1 MTHTWNTGL
10 QQCVCAADYYQTTPA
25 TADEPAVCTDC
36 PPGSTTNGETNSQ
49 DITGCSSKY
58 GKIFIPIPRCY
69 YYYIFA
75 DDAITANPLNAL
87 LKNVLSF
94 QLVHQ

>member
-25 TADEPAVCTDC
+25 TANEPAVCTDC

-49 DITGCSSKY
+49 DISGCSGEY
-58 GKIFIPIPRCY
+58 GRIFIPIARCY

-87 LKNVLSF
+87 LKIVLSF
-94 QLVHQ
+94 

>member
-36 PPGSTTNGETNSQ
+36 PPGSTTNG
-49 DITGCSSKY
+49 CSGKY
-58 GKIFIPIPRCY
+58 WQNIH
-69 YYYIFA
+69 
-75 DDAITANPLNAL
+75 
-87 LKNVLSF
+87 S
-94 QLVHQ
+94 HS